1 MPSITNE
8 MLPLQQQMRF
18 FMRQALSLAQT
29 AASEGEV
36 PVGAVIVCDGEVVG
50 RGYNQ
55 VEKLKDPTA
64 HAELIALTAACNTL
78 GTKFLN
84 GCTMYVTLE
93 PCPMCAGA
101 LVWSRLDR
109 LVFGAPDARAGACGS
124 IMNIVQNSALNHR
137 LEVIQGIM
145 DVESEALLKEFFRDK
160 RKNFE

>member
-1 MPSITNE
+1 
-8 MLPLQQQMRF
+8 MLPIQQQMRI
-18 FMRQALSLAQT
+18 FMQQALSLART

-36 PVGAVIVCDGEVVG
+36 PVGAVIVCDGKVVG

-124 IMNIVQNSALNHR
+124 IMNIVQNQALNHR

-145 DVESEALLKEFFRDK
+145 DVESETLLKEFFRDK
-160 RKNFE
+160 RKEEF

>member
-1 MPSITNE
+1 M
-8 MLPLQQQMRF
+8 Q
-18 FMRQALSLAQT
+18 QALSLART

-36 PVGAVIVCDGEVVG
+36 PVGAVIVCDGKVVG

-109 LVFGAPDARAGACGS
+109 LVFGATDARAGACGS
-124 IMNIVQNSALNHR
+124 IMNIVQNQALNHR

-145 DVESEALLKEFFRDK
+145 DVESETLLKEFFRDK
-160 RKNFE
+160 RKEEF

>member
-1 MPSITNE
+1 M
-8 MLPLQQQMRF
+8 Q
-18 FMRQALSLAQT
+18 QALSLAET

-36 PVGAVIVCDGEVVG
+36 PVGAVIVYEDEIVG

-101 LVWSRLDR
+101 LVWSRIDR
-109 LVFGAPDARAGACGS
+109 LIFGAHDARAGACGS
-124 IMNIVQNSALNHR
+124 IMNIVQNQALNHR
-137 LEVIQGIM
+137 MEVIQGVM
-145 DVESEALLKEFFRDK
+145 DVESEALLKEFFKDK
-160 RKNFE
+160 R

>member
-1 MPSITNE
+1 M
-8 MLPLQQQMRF
+8 Q
-18 FMRQALSLAQT
+18 QALSLART

-36 PVGAVIVCDGEVVG
+36 PVGAVIVCDGKVVG

-124 IMNIVQNSALNHR
+124 IMNIVQNQALNHR

-145 DVESEALLKEFFRDK
+145 DVESETLLKEFFRDK
-160 RKNFE
+160 RKEEF

>member
-1 MPSITNE
+1 
-8 MLPLQQQMRF
+8 ML
-18 FMRQALSLAQT
+18 QALSLAQT
-29 AASEGEV
+29 ASAEGEV

-109 LVFGAPDARAGACGS
+109 LVFGATDARAGACGS
-124 IMNIVQNSALNHR
+124 IMNIVQNPALNHR

-145 DVESEALLKEFFRDK
+145 DVESEMLLKEFFKDK
-160 RKNFE
+160 RKK

>member
-1 MPSITNE
+1 MTSITNG

-18 FMRQALSLAQT
+18 FMHQALRLAQT
-29 AASEGEV
+29 AASEGEI
-36 PVGAVIVCDGEVVG
+36 PVGSVIVLNGEVVG

-109 LVFGAPDARAGACGS
+109 LVFGAHDARAGACGS
-124 IMNIVQNSALNHR
+124 IMNIVQNPALNHR

-145 DVESEALLKEFFRDK
+145 DVESEALLKEFFKDK
-160 RKNFE
+160 R

>member
-1 MPSITNE
+1 MTSIAHG

-18 FMRQALSLAQT
+18 FMRQALTLAKT
-29 AASEGEV
+29 AAVEGEV
-36 PVGAVIVCDGEVVG
+36 PVGAVIVRDGEIIG

-55 VEKLKDPTA
+55 VEMLKDPTA

-78 GTKFLN
+78 GSKFLD

-109 LVFGAPDARAGACGS
+109 LVFGAHDARAGACGS
-124 IMNIVQNSALNHR
+124 IMNIVQHTALNHR

-145 DVESEALLKEFFRDK
+145 DVESETLLKNFFKEK
-160 RKNFE
+160 R